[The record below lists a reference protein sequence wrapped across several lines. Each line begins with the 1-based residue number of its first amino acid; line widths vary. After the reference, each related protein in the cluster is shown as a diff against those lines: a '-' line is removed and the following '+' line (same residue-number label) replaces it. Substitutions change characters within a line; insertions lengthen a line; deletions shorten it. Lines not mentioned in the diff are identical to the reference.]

1 VIPAFLA
8 GAAAGYGIAIP
19 VGAIAIL
26 IVETG
31 LRRGFRLAA
40 AAGTGAA
47 AADGIYAAVAAV
59 FGAAL
64 ATAIA
69 PFETPLRAGS
79 VVVLVAIALR
89 GFAGLRQGTVPLEPA
104 GEGSVPGP
112 GPDGPVSDG
121 PGGAPDAP
129 PGNPAAARGGSAG
142 RTFGAFLG
150 LTLLNPLTVTYF
162 AALILGL
169 AATGAEPGQKAAFVA
184 GAFLASL
191 SWQTLLAAVG
201 ALLHRRLSPAVRAGV
216 ILLGNAIILG
226 FAAVIAAGLVA

>member
-1 VIPAFLA
+1 MIPAFLA

-69 PFETPLRAGS
+69 PYETPLRAVS

-89 GFAGLRQGTVPLEPA
+89 GLAGLRRAAAPA
-104 GEGSVPGP
+104 APMDPGP
-112 GPDGPVSDG
+112 GTGRGLDGQAATG
-121 PGGAPDAP
+121 PGGGSTLP
-129 PGNPAAARGGSAG
+129 PGTPAAARGTSVM

-169 AATGAEPGQKAAFVA
+169 AATGAEPGEKAAFVA

-201 ALLHRRLSPAVRAGV
+201 ALLHRRLSPSLRAGV

>member
-1 VIPAFLA
+1 MIPAFLA

-69 PFETPLRAGS
+69 PYETPLRAAS

-89 GFAGLRQGTVPLEPA
+89 GLAGLRRGAAPA
-104 GEGSVPGP
+104 APVDPGP
-112 GPDGPVSDG
+112 GPVRDGPVSDG
-121 PGGAPDAP
+121 PDGEPDAP
-129 PGNPAAARGGSAG
+129 PGTPAAARGTSLV

-169 AATGAEPGQKAAFVA
+169 AATGAEPSQKAAFVA

-201 ALLHRRLSPAVRAGV
+201 ALLHRRLSPSLRAGV